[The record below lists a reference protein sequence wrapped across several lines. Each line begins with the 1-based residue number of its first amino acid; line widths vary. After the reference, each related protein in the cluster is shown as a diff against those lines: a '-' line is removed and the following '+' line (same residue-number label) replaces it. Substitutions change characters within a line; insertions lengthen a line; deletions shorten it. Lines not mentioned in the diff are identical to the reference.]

1 MNENIFSGKAEV
13 YMQCRPRYAQGVLD
27 FIRRETALTPDSLI
41 ADIGAGTGIFTEQ
54 LMSLGCRVAAVEP
67 NGDMR
72 SRIAETAPGAEIIS
86 APAEHTGLPDGSVS
100 LITAAESFHWFQPD
114 DFREECRRILRPGGK
129 VMIVWNLTDKKS
141 SLVCTLHK
149 LNLDHC
155 ARYRELFSNG
165 RSIESERFVEISQK
179 FLKNYSSAIFK
190 NDLSYN
196 KSQFI
201 GNRISSSYAPKSGGP
216 EFDNY
221 RTALEECFEQFSVS
235 DEKYKVMSENYL
247 TNSHREIYPNDL
259 MFTKEQ
265 FIGNRIS
272 RSYAP
277 KSGDPEFDNYCTAL
291 EEFFEQHQQNG
302 VILIPN
308 NTVCFIG
315 MV

>member
-114 DFREECRRILRPGGK
+114 DFREECRRILRPDGK
-129 VMIVWNLTDKKS
+129 VMIVWNLTDKKTS
-141 SLVCTLHK
+141 TVQRLHELNMKYCEKYRSLFT
-149 LNLDHC
+149 N
-155 ARYRELFSNG
+155 N
-165 RSIESERFVEISQK
+165 
-179 FLKNYSSAIFK
+179 
-190 NDLSYN
+190 
-196 KSQFI
+196 
-201 GNRISSSYAPKSGGP
+201 
-216 EFDNY
+216 
-221 RTALEECFEQFSVS
+221 EQFSVS

-247 TNSHREIYPNDL
+247 TNSRRKSTRMTSCLRKNSLSAIAYQEAMLPNPETL
-259 MFTKEQ
+259 NLTITAQRLK
-265 FIGNRIS
+265 NSSNSIS
-272 RSYAP
+272 
-277 KSGDPEFDNYCTAL
+277 KTA
-291 EEFFEQHQQNG
+291 
-302 VILIPN
+302 
-308 NTVCFIG
+308 
-315 MV
+315 

>member
-86 APAEHTGLPDGSVS
+86 APAEHTGLPDGSVLHELNMKYCEKYRS
-100 LITAAESFHWFQPD
+100 LFT
-114 DFREECRRILRPGGK
+114 
-129 VMIVWNLTDKKS
+129 N
-141 SLVCTLHK
+141 
-149 LNLDHC
+149 N
-155 ARYRELFSNG
+155 
-165 RSIESERFVEISQK
+165 
-179 FLKNYSSAIFK
+179 
-190 NDLSYN
+190 
-196 KSQFI
+196 
-201 GNRISSSYAPKSGGP
+201 
-216 EFDNY
+216 
-221 RTALEECFEQFSVS
+221 EQFSVS

-247 TNSHREIYPNDL
+247 TNSRREIYPNDL

-277 KSGDPEFDNYCTAL
+277 KSGDPEFDNYRTAL

-315 MV
+315 MA

>member
-41 ADIGAGTGIFTEQ
+41 ADIGAG
-54 LMSLGCRVAAVEP
+54 
-67 NGDMR
+67 
-72 SRIAETAPGAEIIS
+72 TAPGAEIIS

-141 SLVCTLHK
+141 SLVRTLHK

-196 KSQFI
+196 KSKFI
-201 GNRISSSYAPKSGGP
+201 GNRISSSYAPKSGDP

-221 RTALEECFEQFSVS
+221 RTALEECFEQ
-235 DEKYKVMSENYL
+235 
-247 TNSHREIYPNDL
+247 
-259 MFTKEQ
+259 
-265 FIGNRIS
+265 
-272 RSYAP
+272 
-277 KSGDPEFDNYCTAL
+277 
-291 EEFFEQHQQNG
+291 HQQNG
-302 VILIPN
+302 AILIPN

>member
-41 ADIGAGTGIFTEQ
+41 ADIGAGTGIFTGQ

-114 DFREECRRILRPGGK
+114 DFREECRRILRPDGK
-129 VMIVWNLTDKKS
+129 VMIVWNLTDKKTS
-141 SLVCTLHK
+141 TVQRLHELNMKYCEKYRSLFT
-149 LNLDHC
+149 N
-155 ARYRELFSNG
+155 N
-165 RSIESERFVEISQK
+165 
-179 FLKNYSSAIFK
+179 
-190 NDLSYN
+190 
-196 KSQFI
+196 
-201 GNRISSSYAPKSGGP
+201 
-216 EFDNY
+216 
-221 RTALEECFEQFSVS
+221 EQFSVS

-247 TNSHREIYPNDL
+247 TNSRREIYPNDL

-272 RSYAP
+272 EKLCSQIRRP
-277 KSGDPEFDNYCTAL
+277 
-291 EEFFEQHQQNG
+291 
-302 VILIPN
+302 
-308 NTVCFIG
+308 
-315 MV
+315 

>member
-129 VMIVWNLTDKKS
+129 VMIVWNLTDKKTS
-141 SLVCTLHK
+141 TVQRLHELNMKYCEKYRSLFT
-149 LNLDHC
+149 N
-155 ARYRELFSNG
+155 N
-165 RSIESERFVEISQK
+165 
-179 FLKNYSSAIFK
+179 
-190 NDLSYN
+190 
-196 KSQFI
+196 
-201 GNRISSSYAPKSGGP
+201 
-216 EFDNY
+216 
-221 RTALEECFEQFSVS
+221 EQFSVS

-247 TNSHREIYPNDL
+247 TNSRREIYPNDL

-277 KSGDPEFDNYCTAL
+277 KSGDPEFDNYRTAL

>member
-41 ADIGAGTGIFTEQ
+41 ADIGAGTGIFT
-54 LMSLGCRVAAVEP
+54 
-67 NGDMR
+67 
-72 SRIAETAPGAEIIS
+72 APGAEIIS

-114 DFREECRRILRPGGK
+114 DFREECRRILRPDGK
-129 VMIVWNLTDKKS
+129 VMIVWNLTDKKTS
-141 SLVCTLHK
+141 TVQRLHELNMKYCEKYRSLFT
-149 LNLDHC
+149 N
-155 ARYRELFSNG
+155 N
-165 RSIESERFVEISQK
+165 
-179 FLKNYSSAIFK
+179 
-190 NDLSYN
+190 
-196 KSQFI
+196 
-201 GNRISSSYAPKSGGP
+201 
-216 EFDNY
+216 
-221 RTALEECFEQFSVS
+221 EQFSVS

-247 TNSHREIYPNDL
+247 TNSRREIYPNDL

-277 KSGDPEFDNYCTAL
+277 KSGDPEFDNYRTAL

-315 MV
+315 MA

>member
-141 SLVCTLHK
+141 SLVRTLHK

-179 FLKNYSSAIFK
+179 FLNSSAIFK

-196 KSQFI
+196 KSKFI
-201 GNRISSSYAPKSGGP
+201 GNRISS
-216 EFDNY
+216 
-221 RTALEECFEQFSVS
+221 
-235 DEKYKVMSENYL
+235 
-247 TNSHREIYPNDL
+247 
-259 MFTKEQ
+259 
-265 FIGNRIS
+265 
-272 RSYAP
+272 SYAP

-302 VILIPN
+302 AILIPN

>member
-86 APAEHTGLPDGSVS
+86 APAEHTGLPDG
-100 LITAAESFHWFQPD
+100 
-114 DFREECRRILRPGGK
+114 K
-129 VMIVWNLTDKKS
+129 VMIVWNLTDKKTS
-141 SLVCTLHK
+141 TVQRLHELNMKYCEKYRSLFT
-149 LNLDHC
+149 N
-155 ARYRELFSNG
+155 N
-165 RSIESERFVEISQK
+165 
-179 FLKNYSSAIFK
+179 
-190 NDLSYN
+190 
-196 KSQFI
+196 
-201 GNRISSSYAPKSGGP
+201 
-216 EFDNY
+216 
-221 RTALEECFEQFSVS
+221 EQFSVS

-247 TNSHREIYPNDL
+247 TNSRREIYPNDL

-277 KSGDPEFDNYCTAL
+277 KSGDPEFDNYRTAL

-315 MV
+315 MA